1 MKQSES
7 GNIGRAI
14 TGSPVLRSFRNPD
27 YRFYLPGSLA
37 QFTALSMQIFSGPF
51 LMYYLTGSK
60 ILLGTMALISAFP
73 MILISLFGGAIA
85 DRFKKKRIVI
95 VCVLAAAIVAVG
107 IALMLSSNIISPD
120 KEGSWGF
127 LLAAVLIMGTLMG
140 LMMPALQA
148 LVAEIVKREQLM
160 NAVAVNTM
168 GMNILFVVGPR
179 LASYLIDTYGYD
191 AVYYAMAGCYVLS
204 AFFIFFVRS
213 SGLTTTPPPPSPT
226 SIAPDKANILGE
238 IQKGLQYIHKEPSI
252 LAVLVFSLVVT
263 VLSQPYQQ
271 LLPIFVEDILKV
283 GTTGGGELM
292 MIAGLGALIGSIIIT
307 FLPNKKR
314 GLMLL
319 WSGLIAG
326 LALISFS
333 FSTIWGLS
341 LGTMVFIGLAQTFRM
356 TISSTLLQAYSE
368 PEYRGRVM
376 SIFSMQWGL
385 MSIFTFIAGVLSEIV
400 SVQWVLGSLAIL
412 LVILSI
418 LSVVFVPIIRRVE

>member
-1 MKQSES
+1 VKQSES
-7 GNIGRAI
+7 GNNGKGI
-14 TGSPVLRSFRNPD
+14 TGFPVLRSFKNPD

-37 QFTALSMQIFSGPF
+37 QVTALSMQIFTGPF

-60 ILLGTMALISAFP
+60 ALLGTMALVSAFP
-73 MILISLFGGAIA
+73 MILVSLFGGAIA
-85 DRFKKKRIVI
+85 DRIKKNRIVI
-95 VCVLAAAIVAVG
+95 VNVLASAVVSVG
-107 IALMLSSNIISPD
+107 IAVALSSGFISPE
-120 KEGSWGF
+120 KEGSWWIF
-127 LLAAVLIMGTLMG
+127 MLAVLIMGSLMG

-148 LVAEIVKREQLM
+148 LVAEIVEREHLM

-168 GMNILFVVGPR
+168 GMNVLFVIGPR
-179 LASYLIDTYGYD
+179 LAGYLIDSYGYD
-191 AVYYAMAGCYVLS
+191 YVYYAMAGCYVLS
-204 AFFIFFVRS
+204 AFFIAFIRG
-213 SGLTTTPPPPSPT
+213 SGLTNPPPSGPT
-226 SIAPDKANILGE
+226 SIAPGRANILGE
-238 IQKGLQYIHKEPSI
+238 IQKGFQYIHKESLI
-252 LAVLVFSLVVT
+252 LAVLVFSLLVT

-283 GTTGGGELM
+283 GTTGGSELM

-319 WSGLIAG
+319 GSGLIAG
-326 LALISFS
+326 IALISFS

-341 LGTMVFIGLAQTFRM
+341 LGTMIFIGFAHSFRM

-385 MSIFTFIAGVLSEIV
+385 MSVFTFIAGILSEVV
-400 SVQWVLGSLAIL
+400 SVQWVLGTLAMIL
-412 LVILSI
+412 VALSI
-418 LSVVFVPIIRRVE
+418 LSVLFVRGIREVE

>member
-1 MKQSES
+1 VKQSES
-7 GNIGRAI
+7 GN
-14 TGSPVLRSFRNPD
+14 TGNTVTGFPVLRSFKTPD

-60 ILLGTMALISAFP
+60 TLLGTMALISAFP
-73 MILISLFGGAIA
+73 MIFVSLYGGAIA
-85 DRFKKKRIVI
+85 DRIKKKRIVI
-95 VCVLAAAIVAVG
+95 VCVLASAVVAVG
-107 IALMLSSNIISPD
+107 IALLLSSGIISPE
-120 KEGSWGF
+120 KEGSWGI
-127 LLAAVLIMGTLMG
+127 LMVAVLIMGSLMG

-148 LVAEIVKREQLM
+148 LVADIVKREQLM

-168 GMNILFVVGPR
+168 GMNILFVIGPR

-191 AVYYAMAGCYVLS
+191 SVYYAMAGCYVLS
-204 AFFIFFVRS
+204 AFFIFFVRGT
-213 SGLTTTPPPPSPT
+213 GLTTSSVPGLA

-238 IQKGLQYIHKEPSI
+238 IQKGFQYIRKESMI
-252 LAVLVFSLVVT
+252 MVVLIFSLVVT

-271 LLPIFVEDILKV
+271 LLPIFVEDIFKV

-319 WSGLIAG
+319 GSGLIAG
-326 LALISFS
+326 IALIAFS

-341 LGTMVFIGLAQTFRM
+341 LGTMVFVGFSQTFRQ

-385 MSIFTFIAGVLSEIV
+385 MSIFTFVAGILSEVV
-400 SVQWVLGSLAIL
+400 SVQWVLGSLAII
-412 LVILSI
+412 LVALSI
-418 LSVVFVPIIRRVE
+418 LSLIFTPSIRRLD

>member
-1 MKQSES
+1 VKQSES
-7 GNIGRAI
+7 GN
-14 TGSPVLRSFRNPD
+14 TGNTVTGFPVLRSFKTPD

-60 ILLGTMALISAFP
+60 TLLGTMALISAFP
-73 MILISLFGGAIA
+73 MIFVSLYGGAIA
-85 DRFKKKRIVI
+85 DRIKKKRIVI
-95 VCVLAAAIVAVG
+95 VCVLASAVVAVG
-107 IALMLSSNIISPD
+107 IALLLSSGIISPE
-120 KEGSWGF
+120 KEGSWGI
-127 LLAAVLIMGTLMG
+127 LMVAVLIMGSLMG

-148 LVAEIVKREQLM
+148 LVADIVKREQLM

-168 GMNILFVVGPR
+168 GMNILFVIGPR

-191 AVYYAMAGCYVLS
+191 SVYYAMAGCYVLS
-204 AFFIFFVRS
+204 AFFIFFVRGT
-213 SGLTTTPPPPSPT
+213 GLTTSSVPGLA

-238 IQKGLQYIHKEPSI
+238 IQKGFQYIRKESMI
-252 LAVLVFSLVVT
+252 MVVLIFSLVVT

-271 LLPIFVEDILKV
+271 LLPIFVEDIFKV

-319 WSGLIAG
+319 GSGLIAG
-326 LALISFS
+326 IALIAFS

-341 LGTMVFIGLAQTFRM
+341 LGTMVFVGFSQTFRQ

-385 MSIFTFIAGVLSEIV
+385 MSIFTFVAGILSEVV
-400 SVQWVLGSLAIL
+400 SVQWVLGGLAMLLVVLSLLSLAFAP
-412 LVILSI
+412 S
-418 LSVVFVPIIRRVE
+418 IRRVE

>member
-1 MKQSES
+1 VKQSES
-7 GNIGRAI
+7 DNTGNAV
-14 TGSPVLRSFRNPD
+14 TGFPILRSFRNPD

-51 LMYYLTGSK
+51 LMYHLTGSK
-60 ILLGTMALISAFP
+60 TLLGTMALISAFP
-73 MILISLFGGAIA
+73 MIFVSLFGGAIA
-85 DRFKKKRIVI
+85 DRIKKKRIVI
-95 VCVLAAAIVAVG
+95 ACVLASAVVAVG
-107 IALMLSSNIISPD
+107 IALLLSSGIISRE
-120 KEGSWGF
+120 KEGSWWI
-127 LLAAVLIMGTLMG
+127 LMAAVLIMGSLMG

-148 LVAEIVKREQLM
+148 LVADIVKREQLM

-168 GMNILFVVGPR
+168 GMNILFVIGPR

-191 AVYYAMAGCYVLS
+191 SVYFAMAGCYVLS
-204 AFFIFFVRS
+204 AFFIFFVR
-213 SGLTTTPPPPSPT
+213 GTGVTTSPAPGPA
-226 SIAPDKANILGE
+226 SIAPDKANIMGE
-238 IQKGLQYIHKEPSI
+238 IQKGFQYIRKEPMI
-252 LAVLVFSLVVT
+252 LAVLVFSLLVT

-271 LLPIFVEDILKV
+271 LLPIFVEDIFKV

-292 MIAGLGALIGSIIIT
+292 MIAGLGALIGSIVIT

-319 WSGLIAG
+319 GSGLVAG
-326 LALISFS
+326 FALISFS

-356 TISSTLLQAYSE
+356 TISSTLLQAYSK

-385 MSIFTFIAGVLSEIV
+385 MSIFTFIAGILSETV
-400 SVQWVLGSLAIL
+400 SVQWVLGSLAML
-412 LVILSI
+412 LVALSL
-418 LSVVFVPIIRRVE
+418 LSLVFVRSIRRVE

>member
-1 MKQSES
+1 VKQSES
-7 GNIGRAI
+7 GN
-14 TGSPVLRSFRNPD
+14 TGNAVTGFPILRSFRNPD

-51 LMYYLTGSK
+51 LMYHLTGSK
-60 ILLGTMALISAFP
+60 TLLGTMALISAFP
-73 MILISLFGGAIA
+73 MIFVSLFGGAIA
-85 DRFKKKRIVI
+85 DRIKKKRIVI
-95 VCVLAAAIVAVG
+95 VCVLASAVVAVG
-107 IALMLSSNIISPD
+107 IALLLSSGIISRE
-120 KEGSWGF
+120 KEGSWWI
-127 LLAAVLIMGTLMG
+127 LMAAVLIMGSLMG

-148 LVAEIVKREQLM
+148 LVADIVKREQLM

-168 GMNILFVVGPR
+168 GMNILFVIGPR

-191 AVYYAMAGCYVLS
+191 TVYYAMAGCYVLS
-204 AFFIFFVRS
+204 AFFIFFVR
-213 SGLTTTPPPPSPT
+213 GTGVTTPPAASPA

-238 IQKGLQYIHKEPSI
+238 IQKGFQYIRKESMI
-252 LAVLVFSLVVT
+252 MAVLIFSLVVT

-271 LLPIFVEDILKV
+271 LLPIFVEDIFKV

-319 WSGLIAG
+319 GSGLIAG
-326 LALISFS
+326 GALIAFS

-341 LGTMVFIGLAQTFRM
+341 LGTMVFVGFSQTFRM

-385 MSIFTFIAGVLSEIV
+385 MSIFTFIAGILSETV
-400 SVQWVLGSLAIL
+400 SVQWVLGSLAML
-412 LVILSI
+412 LVALSI
-418 LSVVFVPIIRRVE
+418 LSLVFVRNIRRVD

>member
-7 GNIGRAI
+7 GKVGKSV
-14 TGSPVLRSFRNPD
+14 TGFPVLRSFRNPD

-60 ILLGTMALISAFP
+60 TLLGTMALISAFP

-85 DRFKKKRIVI
+85 DRIKKKRIVI
-95 VCVLAAAIVAVG
+95 VCVLASAVVAVG
-107 IALMLSSNIISPD
+107 IALLLSSGIISPER
-120 KEGSWGF
+120 EGSWGI
-127 LLAAVLIMGTLMG
+127 LMAAVLVMGSLMG

-148 LVAEIVKREQLM
+148 LVADIVKREELM

-168 GMNILFVVGPR
+168 GMNILFVIGPR
-179 LASYLIDTYGYD
+179 LAGYLIDTYGYD

-204 AFFIFFVRS
+204 ALFIVFVH
-213 SGLTTTPPPPSPT
+213 GTVATTSAAPGPT
-226 SIAPDKANILGE
+226 SIAPVKANILGE
-238 IQKGLQYIHKEPSI
+238 IRKGIQYIRKEPMI
-252 LAVLVFSLVVT
+252 LAVLIFSLVVT

-271 LLPIFVEDILKV
+271 LLPIFVEDILNV
-283 GTTGGGELM
+283 GTTGGSELM
-292 MIAGLGALIGSIIIT
+292 MIAGLGALIGSITIT

-314 GLMLL
+314 GLLL
-319 WSGLIAG
+319 LGSGLLSG
-326 LALISFS
+326 MALISFS

-356 TISSTLLQAYSE
+356 TISTTLLQAYSE

-385 MSIFTFIAGVLSEIV
+385 MSIFTFVAGVLSEVV
-400 SVQWVLGSLAIL
+400 SVQWVLGSLAML
-412 LVILSI
+412 LVVLSL
-418 LSVVFVPIIRRVE
+418 LSFMFVGSIRKVE

>member
-7 GNIGRAI
+7 SSVGKDI
-14 TGSPVLRSFRNPD
+14 TGFPALRSLKNPD

-60 ILLGTMALISAFP
+60 TLLGTMALVSAFP
-73 MILISLFGGAIA
+73 MVFVSIFGGAIA
-85 DRFKKKRIVI
+85 DRIRKKRIVI
-95 VCVLAAAIVAVG
+95 TCVLIAAVVSLG
-107 IALMLSSNIISPD
+107 IALFLSSGIVSPD
-120 KEGSWGF
+120 KEGSWWIIMV
-127 LLAAVLIMGTLMG
+127 AVLIMGCLMG

-148 LVAEIVKREQLM
+148 LVAEIVPREQLM

-168 GMNILFVVGPR
+168 GMNILFVIGPR
-179 LASYLIDTYGYD
+179 LASYLIDTYGFD
-191 AVYYAMAGCYVLS
+191 IVYFTMAGCYVLS
-204 AFFIFFVRS
+204 AFFILFIHGTAPITSPLSV
-213 SGLTTTPPPPSPT
+213 PS

-238 IQKGLQYIHKEPSI
+238 IQKGFRYILRESMI
-252 LAVLVFSLVVT
+252 LIVLIFSLAVT

-271 LLPIFVEDILKV
+271 LLPIFAEDILKV
-283 GTTGGGELM
+283 GTKGGGELM
-292 MIAGLGALIGSIIIT
+292 MISGVGALVGSIIIT

-319 WSGLIAG
+319 GSGLIAG
-326 LALISFS
+326 MALISFS
-333 FSTIWGLS
+333 FSTIWELTM
-341 LGTMVFIGLAQTFRM
+341 GTMVFIGLAQTFRM

-385 MSIFTFIAGVLSEIV
+385 MSVFTFLAGVLSEV
-400 SVQWVLGSLAIL
+400 VPVQWVLGSLAML
-412 LVILSI
+412 LVVLSI
-418 LSVVFVPIIRRVE
+418 LSLVFIPSIRKLD

>member
-7 GNIGRAI
+7 GN
-14 TGSPVLRSFRNPD
+14 TGNTVTGFPVLRSFKTPD

-60 ILLGTMALISAFP
+60 TLLGTMALISAFP
-73 MILISLFGGAIA
+73 MIFVSLYGGAIA
-85 DRFKKKRIVI
+85 DRIKKKRIVI
-95 VCVLAAAIVAVG
+95 VCVLASAVVAVG
-107 IALMLSSNIISPD
+107 IALLLSSGIISPE
-120 KEGSWGF
+120 KEGSWGI
-127 LLAAVLIMGTLMG
+127 LMVAVLIMGSLMG

-148 LVAEIVKREQLM
+148 LVADIVKREQLM

-168 GMNILFVVGPR
+168 GMNILFVIGPR

-191 AVYYAMAGCYVLS
+191 SVYYAMAGCYVLS
-204 AFFIFFVRS
+204 AFFIFFVRGT
-213 SGLTTTPPPPSPT
+213 GLTTSSVPGLA

-238 IQKGLQYIHKEPSI
+238 IQKGFQYIRKESMI
-252 LAVLVFSLVVT
+252 MVVLIFSLVVT

-271 LLPIFVEDILKV
+271 LLPIFVEDIFKV

-319 WSGLIAG
+319 GSGLIAG
-326 LALISFS
+326 IALIAFS

-341 LGTMVFIGLAQTFRM
+341 LGTMVFVGFSQTFRQ

-385 MSIFTFIAGVLSEIV
+385 MSIFTFVAGILSEVV
-400 SVQWVLGSLAIL
+400 SVQWVLGSLAII
-412 LVILSI
+412 LVALSI
-418 LSVVFVPIIRRVE
+418 LSLIFTPSIRRLD

>member
-1 MKQSES
+1 VKQSES
-7 GNIGRAI
+7 GNIGKAI
-14 TGSPVLRSFRNPD
+14 TGFPVLRSFRNPD

-60 ILLGTMALISAFP
+60 ALLGTMALISAFP

-85 DRFKKKRIVI
+85 DRIKKKRIVI
-95 VCVLAAAIVAVG
+95 VCVLASTVVAVG
-107 IALMLSSNIISPD
+107 IALMLSSGIISPE
-120 KEGSWGF
+120 KEGSWWI
-127 LLAAVLIMGTLMG
+127 LMVAVLIMGCLMG

-148 LVAEIVKREQLM
+148 LVADIVKRDQLM
-160 NAVAVNTM
+160 NAVAINTM
-168 GMNILFVVGPR
+168 GMNILFVIGPR

-191 AVYYAMAGCYVLS
+191 YVYYAMAGCYVLS
-204 AFFIFFVRS
+204 AFFIVFVRG
-213 SGLTTTPPPPSPT
+213 SGPTTPPPPGPT
-226 SIAPDKANILGE
+226 SIAPGKANILGE
-238 IQKGLQYIHKEPSI
+238 INKGFQYIRKEPLI
-252 LAVLVFSLVVT
+252 LAVLAFSLVVT

-283 GTTGGGELM
+283 GTTGGSELM

-319 WSGLIAG
+319 GSGLIAG
-326 LALISFS
+326 IALISFS

-341 LGTMVFIGLAQTFRM
+341 LGTMIFIGFAHSFRM

-385 MSIFTFIAGVLSEIV
+385 MSVFTFIAGILSEVV
-400 SVQWVLGSLAIL
+400 SVQWVLGTLAMIL
-412 LVILSI
+412 VALSI
-418 LSVVFVPIIRRVE
+418 LSVLFVRGIREVE